1 MKDGMGKRKRRGE
14 KEFTFRRGG
23 GGHVMLGWEEG
34 RNGRV
39 QTMHMPAHAGPA
51 PTWTLI
57 TSK

>member
-1 MKDGMGKRKRRGE
+1 MKDGMGKRKGKKGRKSSLSGGE
-14 KEFTFRRGG
+14 